1 MKKLC
6 GALFL
11 LGFFL
16 TAVTPGNA
24 EDYWNSSNDPVYS
37 DVRSDDPYYLLH
49 LIHYQLYRQPQT
61 YPATVIIVRRW
72 HNHAVLHPQ
81 LHFAPKSHRRLIR
94 AGR

>member
-49 LIHYQLYRQPQT
+49 LIHYQLYRQPPT
-61 YPATVIIVRRW
+61 HPVTVVIVRGW
-72 HNHAVLHPQ
+72 HNHAVLQPQ
-81 LHFAPKSHRRLIR
+81 LQFVPKAHRRGIR
-94 AGR
+94 VGR